1 MARERPRLSVVIPT
15 LNASEGL
22 AATLAALGPADEII
36 VVDGGSRDGTAALA
50 RDIGARVIETARGRG
65 GQLAAGAM
73 AATSDWILFLHAD
86 TALSAGWREVV
97 QRHLSRPDAEG
108 QAACF
113 RFALDDDSPQARRLE
128 RWVTWRV
135 AALALPYGDQG
146 LLIHRSLYD
155 RVGGFRPLP
164 LMEDVDLVRR
174 LGRRRL
180 TVLDAAAVTSARRW
194 RQDGWLRR
202 SARNLLC
209 LALFYA
215 GVPAERI
222 ARLYGR

>member
-174 LGRRRL
+174 LGRRRV
-180 TVLDAAAVTSARRW
+180 TVLDASAITSARRW

-209 LALFYA
+209 LTLFYA